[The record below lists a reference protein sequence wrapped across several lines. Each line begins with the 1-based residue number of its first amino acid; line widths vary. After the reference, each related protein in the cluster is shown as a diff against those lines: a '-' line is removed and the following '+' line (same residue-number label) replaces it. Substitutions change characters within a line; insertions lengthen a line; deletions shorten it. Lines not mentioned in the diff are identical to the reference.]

1 MYFSN
6 NVSEKKK
13 KVKTSKSEINRA
25 KDLGID
31 LSNSWNAYSREV
43 RLHVYVSN
51 MDNMTRFYNK
61 ILEFPV
67 VKYWRHSDGD
77 GTMISIGGNIVE
89 LFSKNKRNFSNKN
102 YYGNISFSNRV
113 RDVHKL
119 HDKFS
124 RKNIEISELEENKW
138 GDTSFSVVDPEGN
151 RLVFFSPH
159 ISKEKYYRVEKG

>member
-6 NVSEKKK
+6 NVVEKKK
-13 KVKTSKSEINRA
+13 KVKTSKAEINRA

-102 YYGNISFSNRV
+102 YHGSISFSNRV

-124 RKNIEISELEENKW
+124 RKNIEISELVENKW
-138 GDTSFSVVDPEGN
+138 GDTSFSVIDPEGN

-159 ISKEKYYRVEKG
+159 INKEKYYRVEKI